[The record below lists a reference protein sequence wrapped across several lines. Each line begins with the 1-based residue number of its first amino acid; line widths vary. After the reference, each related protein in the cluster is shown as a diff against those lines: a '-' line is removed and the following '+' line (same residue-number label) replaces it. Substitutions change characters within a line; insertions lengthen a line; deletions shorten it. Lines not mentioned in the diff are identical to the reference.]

1 MSVLN
6 LSEDMVE
13 CPLCMEP
20 LEMDD
25 LNFFPCTCGYQ
36 ICRFCWH
43 RIRTDENGLCPAC
56 RKAYPENPA
65 DFKPLSHEDLQRI
78 KQEKRQKDAQ
88 RKQKVTE
95 NRKHLAN
102 VRVVQKNLVFVVG
115 LSTRLADA
123 ETLKKPEYFGKFGKI
138 HKVVINHSTSYAG
151 AQGPSASAYVTYQR
165 AEDALRAIQAVNN
178 IHVDGRTL
186 KASLGTTKYCSHFMK
201 NQQCPKPDCM
211 YLHELGDESA
221 SFTKEEMQQGKHQE
235 FEKKLQDQY
244 LGNPASEKNSTTVS
258 PPQATTAGNSNS
270 NKRTSGGGKENT
282 APKNQDTNNPNTN
295 SGEAWPSLSAVAT
308 KESKKSKGSKS
319 DRSNCSARHT
329 PIDEPNNNSNI
340 NNNKRGSKERDRSC
354 NTSSSSS
361 SSSSS
366 NSNGSSSGSSS
377 SCSNGL
383 SVDMMSH
390 SVSPVATSPSSGHES
405 CTSSASTTPPPSF
418 DNPLLP
424 PSPPPCSSSPVPVS
438 CVQDLCQEENSPLPT
453 PPSSLSSSSE
463 PSSSLPLP
471 QQFSCSAAAAASLFS
486 DNSNSFFS
494 SGPSLPL
501 QRTPPPLPPAF
512 SQQNCQLHNNH
523 NSHQNSH
530 DTTSDWA
537 SKPSEVFDMDMFPSQ
552 NHSHSTWNCIFDFE
566 KSEDMTGVNLA
577 DDELGFDPFE
587 ETNKAL
593 AEDIK
598 IEQKQ
603 QQLQRHQQQFSQHQH
618 QTQLQSHHHHHHHH
632 HHHQQQQH
640 HHNHHNQQH
649 QQQQLRAGLKAL
661 MDYSTPSGQSRARLP
676 PPGFNGLNSF
686 NSYSMPR
693 QNQTEPSK
701 LLPPF
706 LGGITGTPNLGT
718 PGLGS
723 TSSVPPTLNGLVG
736 SSGLGVPPGL
746 GGSLLSN
753 STTNGLGS
761 GGLPGGLSN
770 GLPPHLLST
779 ASLLSMDTP
788 LSASQGPPG
797 IELPKGDA
805 FLLKDLEN
813 GLRNIFPAIS
823 SVSTMNTLNTVNTL
837 NSLAGGTNNP
847 TSQNNPLTNFLN
859 MAHQQHHH
867 QQQQQ
872 HHHHH
877 HHHHHQQQQQQQQ
890 QQQHSSQQSLL
901 HQLTMSSLA
910 NSHKGWNT
918 SVGPDLTVI
927 DPAIVSSGQLTDS
940 RSDSPPHWMKT
951 MEQLTE
957 GGPPHP
963 LWNNLMPYNLTPGL
977 PTGLGPHTSP
987 SGPTA
992 PTQRSVA
999 PMWPPTSPPPG
1010 FNSISPLHHPK
1021 QHEPHKIENL

>member
-151 AQGPSASAYVTYQR
+151 SQGPSASAYVTYQR

-244 LGNPASEKNSTTVS
+244 LGNPTSEKNSTSVS
-258 PPQATTAGNSNS
+258 PPQAATSGNSSS
-270 NKRTSGGGKENT
+270 NKRTASGGGKENS
-282 APKNQDTNNPNTN
+282 APKNQDSISPNPN
-295 SGEAWPSLSAVAT
+295 SGEAWPSLNAIAT

-319 DRSNCSARHT
+319 DRSNGSARHT
-329 PIDEPNNNSNI
+329 PTDEHNNNNNNSSN

-361 SSSSS
+361 SNSST
-366 NSNGSSSGSSS
+366 SGSSS
-377 SCSNGL
+377 SSSNGL
-383 SVDMMSH
+383 GVDMMNH
-390 SVSPVATSPSSGHES
+390 SVSPVATSSPSSGHES

-418 DNPLLP
+418 DNPLIP

-438 CVQDLCQEENSPLPT
+438 CIQDLCREDTSPLPT

-471 QQFSCSAAAAASLFS
+471 QQFSRSAAAASLFS

-501 QRTPPPLPPAF
+501 QRTPPPLPPA
-512 SQQNCQLHNNH
+512 SSPQQNHQLHNSH
-523 NSHQNSH
+523 ASSHQYTH
-530 DTTSDWA
+530 DNTSDWA
-537 SKPSEVFDMDMFPSQ
+537 SKTSEVFDMDSMFPSQ
-552 NHSHSTWNCIFDFE
+552 NRSNSTWNCIFDFE
-566 KSEDMTGVNLA
+566 KSEDMTGVNNLV

-603 QQLQRHQQQFSQHQH
+603 QQQLQRHQQQFTQHQH
-618 QTQLQSHHHHHHHH
+618 HQHQSQLQSHHH
-632 HHHQQQQH
+632 QQ
-640 HHNHHNQQH
+640 
-649 QQQQLRAGLKAL
+649 QQQQLRAGLKSL
-661 MDYSTPSGQSRARLP
+661 MDYTTPSGQSRARLP

-686 NSYSMPR
+686 NSYGMPR
-693 QNQTEPSK
+693 QTQPEPSK

-706 LGGITGTPNLGT
+706 LSGLAGNPNLGT

-723 TSSVPPTLNGLVG
+723 APSVPPALNGLVG

-746 GGSLLSN
+746 GGSLLGN
-753 STTNGLGS
+753 GTTNGLGS
-761 GGLPGGLSN
+761 GGIPGGLGN
-770 GLPPHLLST
+770 GMPPHLLSP

-797 IELPKGDA
+797 IGLPKSDA

-847 TSQNNPLTNFLN
+847 TSQNNPLANFLN
-859 MAHQQHHH
+859 MAHHHH

-872 HHHHH
+872 HP
-877 HHHHHQQQQQQQQ
+877 
-890 QQQHSSQQSLL
+890 SQQSLL

-910 NSHKGWNT
+910 SSHKGWSN
-918 SVGPDLTVI
+918 SGAPDLTVL

-957 GGPPHP
+957 GGPHP
-963 LWNNLMPYNLTPGL
+963 LWNNLMPYNLSGL
-977 PTGLGPHTSP
+977 PTGLGPHTGP